1 MVSWMNVADEGSTA
15 HLKAGVQPCAT
26 VAQMSAQAAL
36 QVVNGCFERW
46 GMPKEIKID
55 NGHPFVN
62 PNHRDLPTLA
72 KLWWIGLGI
81 NVIQND
87 VGRPQQNGAVECLQG
102 VMGSWSNPGGQPD
115 IEALQQRLDE
125 ESEFQREGYLIPSK
139 GYKTRAELHPG
150 LYEVQRPFKP
160 GEFCISRVYDFL
172 STQVWERTVKNNGE
186 IRFRGHHIYIG
197 TRYKKEGVTVTFDPV
212 ERQWLIRKGDG
223 TLLKASKAAIP
234 SQEEIVQFAM
244 PSEGLGTT

>member
-102 VMGSWSNPGGQPD
+102 VMGSWSNPGGSR
-115 IEALQQRLDE
+115 ISRL
-125 ESEFQREGYLIPSK
+125 SSK
-139 GYKTRAELHPG
+139 GWTKRASSKEKATSSH
-150 LYEVQRPFKP
+150 QRAIRPVRSS
-160 GEFCISRVYDFL
+160 IL
-172 STQVWERTVKNNGE
+172 SYMRCTA
-186 IRFRGHHIYIG
+186 
-197 TRYKKEGVTVTFDPV
+197 P
-212 ERQWLIRKGDG
+212 L
-223 TLLKASKAAIP
+223 
-234 SQEEIVQFAM
+234 
-244 PSEGLGTT
+244 